1 MIQKVCQSLHG
12 NLKLVHTALG
22 HRIYADMSGEEIG
35 RLEADGGRKIGGEPT
50 GRTSSQMNG
59 NTRTLSTL
67 RHAPTPQC
75 NQGRQAD
82 AAAAGK
88 ISDEAR
94 YMALHGDDDFVWN
107 LRVRAYQRLSLRG

>member
-35 RLEADGGRKIGGEPT
+35 RLEADGWRKIGGEPT